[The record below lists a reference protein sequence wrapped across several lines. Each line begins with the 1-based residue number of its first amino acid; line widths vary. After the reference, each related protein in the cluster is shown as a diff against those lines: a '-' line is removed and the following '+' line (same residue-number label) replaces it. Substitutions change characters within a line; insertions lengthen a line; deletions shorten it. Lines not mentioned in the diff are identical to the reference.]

1 MKDAANIL
9 ELIKKSVSTT
19 DPGAIIILYGSYA
32 RGDFRE
38 DSDIDILVLI
48 EKDKV
53 TMDDRMR
60 ISSSLNHISLE
71 TGMLISPFVTSKKEW
86 TNHKVTPFFENVKNE
101 GIAL

>member
-1 MKDAANIL
+1 M
-9 ELIKKSVSTT
+9 SVIE
-19 DPGAIIILYGSYA
+19 PGATVILYGSYA

-53 TMDDRMR
+53 TMDDRKR
-60 ISSSLNHISLE
+60 ISSLLNHISLE
-71 TGMLISPFVTSKKEW
+71 NGTMICLFIASKKEW
-86 TNHKVTPFFENVKNE
+86 SSRKVTPFYENVNRE